1 MAEAF
6 DVGILGEKIA
16 RRFLR
21 RHGYRILESNIHQ
34 SHKEIDIIATNKEY
48 IVFVEVKTRSVEN
61 DPSELYERAAS
72 AVNKRKQQNLIF
84 AARSYLS
91 QHYTDKQPRMDVL
104 EVYVK
109 KGTKKVVEIN
119 HITNAYL
126 S

>member
-1 MAEAF
+1 MSQTL
-6 DVGILGEKIA
+6 DVGMFGEKIA

-21 RHGYRILESNIHQ
+21 RHRYRIVESNIHQ

-48 IVFVEVKTRSVEN
+48 IVFVEVKTRTVDGEIS
-61 DPSELYERAAS
+61 DLYERAAS

-91 QHYTDKQPRMDVL
+91 QHYTDKQPRMDVI
-104 EVYVK
+104 EVYIK
-109 KGTKKVVEIN
+109 KGTKKILEIN
-119 HITNAYL
+119 HIENAYL